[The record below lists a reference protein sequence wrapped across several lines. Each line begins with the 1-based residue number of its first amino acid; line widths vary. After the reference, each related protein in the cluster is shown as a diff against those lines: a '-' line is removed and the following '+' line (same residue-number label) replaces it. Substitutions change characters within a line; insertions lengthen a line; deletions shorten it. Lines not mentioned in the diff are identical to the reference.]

1 MPSYREDPVPS
12 SPSGTGGKTVSDA
25 EFAAGDGTPAESD
38 LGEQT
43 AQMAEGDEDE
53 ATRRDVQ
60 GPGIDGDRA

>member
-1 MPSYREDPVPS
+1 MPS
-12 SPSGTGGKTVSDA
+12 SPSDSGKTVSDA
-25 EFAAGDGTPAESD
+25 EFASGDGTPPDTD

-60 GPGIDGDRA
+60 GPGIDGDKA

>member
-1 MPSYREDPVPS
+1 VPS
-12 SPSGTGGKTVSDA
+12 SPSTSGKTVSDA
-25 EFAAGDGTPAESD
+25 EFAAGDGTPEDSD